1 MAAHVSLL
9 CFLGFREVLC
19 DVFYIDKWP
28 GNIISFAYSL
38 EPGGF
43 CREACRA
50 MEVPNSGFDAGEF
63 IYVVEVLLAVILAH
77 LVCHVCTGDMVCFDG
92 VHGVEAVLS
101 RWMIEDES
109 VRVEVCDNGDQGDT
123 SKFRAGATPSF
134 EDRICRD
141 CDFGVFC
148 IVEIDLIL
156 VVDGCVARFGEFVGA
171 EE

>member
-1 MAAHVSLL
+1 MSLL

-43 CREACRA
+43 CWEACRA
-50 MEVPNSGFDAGEF
+50 MEVPNGGFDAGEF

-77 LVCHVCTGDMVCFDG
+77 LVCHVCAGDMVCFDG

-109 VRVEVCDNGDQGDT
+109 VRVEVCDDGDQGDT
-123 SKFRAGATPSF
+123 PKFRAGATPSF
-134 EDRICRD
+134 EDRICQD
-141 CDFGVFC
+141 CDFGGFC

-156 VVDGCVARFGEFVGA
+156 VVDGCVACFGEFVGA